1 MDDYLTKGDKVT
13 ATWIDAEPKALSGVQ
28 MKVGGE
34 LKTVTGV
41 VTHIR
46 GDDPINPKVVKVAI
60 EDDQGIEHWV
70 DLNFV
75 RKYHA

>member
-1 MDDYLTKGDKVT
+1 M
-13 ATWIDAEPKALSGVQ
+13 S
-28 MKVGGE
+28 GE

-41 VTHIR
+41 VTHIH
-46 GDDPINPKVVKVAI
+46 GDDLINPTSVRVAI
-60 EDDQGIEHWV
+60 MDDEGIEHWV

>member
-1 MDDYLTKGDKVT
+1 MDNYLRKGDKVT
-13 ATWIDAEPKALSGVQ
+13 ATWID
-28 MKVGGE
+28 GE
-34 LKTVTGV
+34 FKTVTGV
-41 VTHIR
+41 VTHIH

-60 EDDQGIEHWV
+60 EDVQGIEHWV